1 MAFVGSCRAGSRLKE
16 ASSPSAAQPDDYDAV
31 SQRIAPWYAPV
42 DPSQKTFHSNAKVG
56 DDARQHI
63 ECIDGVQGAD
73 GNFYFV

>member
-1 MAFVGSCRAGSRLKE
+1 VPGRFKT
-16 ASSPSAAQPDDYDAV
+16 D
-31 SQRIAPWYAPV
+31 
-42 DPSQKTFHSNAKVG
+42 QKTFHSNAKVG